1 MRVLFLLTFVTLLTL
16 VDVAQSQPLSM
27 VTGVVRDSVTGQP
40 VENVNVFLSST
51 TLGVGTD
58 RDGRYA
64 LKGVPIGR
72 YTLIYS
78 RVGYA
83 LKTRLVDISHA
94 DTIVSTVS
102 LAPRVIVLGD
112 VEVSAEAAR
121 EFQNDLKRFSGIF
134 LGDGPHAPQ
143 CAIVNPDVLSLLY
156 DPESGILLARAD
168 QPLVVINKALGYEI
182 HVSLTDFRWDTK
194 LDFGSYLVYPQFKT
208 LAPENGLDSM
218 VWRTNRARSY
228 EGSFQHFL
236 RALAL
241 GAVEAEG
248 FVVYS
253 GALSDLQGGHGTHVF
268 PDDIRPEILPGS
280 ALTRWTFDGWLRV
293 DRMGDINSR
302 PSYIALEGLGAFV
315 DHHGTLDNPLSVR
328 LLGRWARERVADMLP
343 LNE

>member
-1 MRVLFLLTFVTLLTL
+1 MRVIVLLTL
-16 VDVAQSQPLSM
+16 SAFLALEGVAQGQPFS
-27 VTGVVRDSVTGQP
+27 TISGVVRDSLTGQP

-58 RDGRYA
+58 RNGSYA
-64 LKGVPIGR
+64 LKNIPIGR

-83 LKTRLVDISHA
+83 LTTRGVDISHA
-94 DTIVSTVS
+94 DTIVSNVT
-102 LAPRVIVLGD
+102 LAPRLIVLGD

-121 EFQNDLKRFSGIF
+121 EFQNDLRRFLEIF
-134 LGDGPHAPQ
+134 FGDGPRAHLCQ
-143 CAIVNPDVLSLLY
+143 LMNPDVLHLQF
-156 DPESGILLARAD
+156 DPESGILVAMAD
-168 QPLVVINKALGYEI
+168 QPLVVINKALGYEVHI
-182 HVSLTDFRWDTK
+182 SLADFHWDTK
-194 LDFGSYLVYPQFKT
+194 LDFGSYLVYPQFKA
-208 LAPENGLDSM
+208 LALESGTDSA
-218 VWRTNRARSY
+218 VWRENRARTY

-236 RALAL
+236 RALVR
-241 GAVEAEG
+241 GAVESEG

-253 GALSDLQGGHGTHVF
+253 GALSDLQRGHGTHVF
-268 PDDIRPEILPGS
+268 PDDISPELLPGS
-280 ALTRWTFDGWLRV
+280 ALMRWTFDGWLRV